1 MSGKGDMSR
10 TLPIEFGSDLRAG
23 NGKQP
28 EQSAAVAGRRRVS
41 MQVAAARLG
50 DLYTPAV
57 EDTLEW

>member
-1 MSGKGDMSR
+1 MSR